1 MSQRR
6 CPTVPI
12 QVTTLAS
19 GLRVV
24 YQYVPA
30 TVVAIHV
37 WVRAGAA
44 VEPAVYNGLAHAL
57 EHMVFRGSQG
67 FPAGAFDRLIETH
80 GGMTNAATSQD
91 DAHYYVLT
99 ALEHWREVLAAL
111 ADILLRPELA
121 AAAWQ
126 QEQAV
131 IAEELC
137 QAQDHPDWVGQQMLW
152 QYCYGDHPYGRPI
165 LGTAASL
172 ARITPE
178 VLQRFHQQ
186 YYHPG
191 NMTVVVVGAV
201 PWEPLEAVLEQVWVG
216 GKGPVPPAV
225 TPLPVVTPTR
235 SHLHCPQAQQ
245 GRLWWV
251 WPLPEAREVTTAWG
265 FDLLAALLTGGRL
278 ARLTRRL
285 REELGWVQDID
296 CHYHQQVAGG
306 VWQITAWLSDL
317 QRVDQVEDMLAAELA
332 AVQTAGVTWE
342 ELRRAQRQLR
352 HAYTFSMETP
362 QQMARFYGYYHSLG
376 WLETGL
382 QYTERLTQFRPEDLQ
397 HLAQTYLSPQP
408 AVRLWLTPGVT
419 P

>member
-1 MSQRR
+1 M
-6 CPTVPI
+6 
-12 QVTTLAS
+12 TTLAS

-44 VEPAVYNGLAHAL
+44 VEPAAYNGLAHAL
-57 EHMVFRGSQG
+57 EHMVFRGSQR
-67 FPAGAFDRLIETH
+67 FPAGAFDRLIENH

-99 ALEHWREVLAAL
+99 ALEHWREALAAL

-137 QAQDHPDWVGQQMLW
+137 QAQDHPDWVGQQVLW

-165 LGTAASL
+165 LGTIASL

-201 PWEPLEAVLEQVWVG
+201 PWERLEAVLEQVWVG
-216 GKGPVPPAV
+216 GQGPVPPAV
-225 TPLPVVTPTR
+225 TPLPVVPPTR
-235 SHLHCPQAQQ
+235 FHLRCPQAEQ

-317 QRVDQVEDMLAAELA
+317 QRVEQVEDILAAELA
-332 AVQTAGVTWE
+332 AVQTAGVTQE
-342 ELRRAQRQLR
+342 ELHRAQRQLR
-352 HAYTFSMETP
+352 HAYTFNMETP
-362 QQMARFYGYYHSLG
+362 QQMARLYGYYHSLG

-382 QYTERLTQFRPEDLQ
+382 HYRERLSQFRPEDLQ

-408 AVRLWLTPGVT
+408 AVRLWLTPGVA